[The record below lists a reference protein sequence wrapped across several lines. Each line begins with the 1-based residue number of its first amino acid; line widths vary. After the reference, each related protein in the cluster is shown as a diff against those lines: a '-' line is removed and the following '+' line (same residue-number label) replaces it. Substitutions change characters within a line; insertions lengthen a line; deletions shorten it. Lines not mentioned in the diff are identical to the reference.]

1 MGISLQSLRA
11 RLRRYVGNRRRALRR
26 GARVATRLPVAVA
39 PLDAGQDMS
48 TDLARALTGCTRD
61 LSGTGLTLL
70 LPAVRVGDRYLTDL
84 DGYLGVRLE
93 LPDGPLCL
101 LAAPVRFEQLPKSAE
116 GYGFLLGARIVKLA
130 ASERARYMAYL
141 RALVGTERRQAEQG
155 RASKEPTGGWG
166 LLTPSY
172 IEEAFD
178 RFAREHA
185 HKS

>member
-1 MGISLQSLRA
+1 MSLQSLRA

-26 GARVATRLPVAVA
+26 GARVAAQLPVAVA
-39 PLDAGQDMS
+39 PLDAGQEVG
-48 TDLARALTGCTRD
+48 TDLAREIMGSTRD
-61 LSGTGLTLL
+61 LSDTGLTLL
-70 LPAVRVGDRYLTDL
+70 LPAVRVGDRYLTDRG
-84 DGYLGVRLE
+84 GYLGVRLE

-116 GYGFLLGARIVKLA
+116 GYGFLLGARIVKMA
-130 ASERARYMAYL
+130 ESERERYQAYL
-141 RALVGTERRQAEQG
+141 RALVGTERRQAERG
-155 RASKEPTGGWG
+155 RVSKGPADGWG
-166 LLTPSY
+166 LLTPSN